1 MEHDPW
7 PVDGKEGLMPVQF
20 YLCISRILD
29 DPPADAPAPDT
40 LRSAHKA
47 FIAGLVKSGHIV
59 SAGRLHNDSSG
70 ERSTLGQSMFILRAE
85 TRAEAEAI
93 VLTEPFNRARVRA
106 ITIIPW
112 QRVAGSVSL
121 SVDVAN
127 GHLKL
132 DRRAYDVPIIQRS
145 HRDKDTPS

>member
-1 MEHDPW
+1 
-7 PVDGKEGLMPVQF
+7 
-20 YLCISRILD
+20 
-29 DPPADAPAPDT
+29 
-40 LRSAHKA
+40 
-47 FIAGLVKSGHIV
+47 
-59 SAGRLHNDSSG
+59 
-70 ERSTLGQSMFILRAE
+70 MFILRAG

-106 ITIIPW
+106 MTIIPW

>member
-7 PVDGKEGLMPVQF
+7 PVATQSGLMPVQF

-29 DPPADAPAPDT
+29 DPPADAPSMDT

-47 FIAGLVKSGHIV
+47 FIAGLVDSGRIA
-59 SAGRLHNDSSG
+59 SAGRLHDDNTG
-70 ERSTLGQSMFILRAE
+70 EKSALGQSMFLLRADS
-85 TRAEAEAI
+85 RAEAETIA
-93 VLTEPFNRARVRA
+93 LSEPFTHARVRA
-106 ITIIPW
+106 MTIIPW

-127 GHLKL
+127 GALKL
-132 DRRAYDVPIIQRS
+132 DRRAYDIPINQRS
-145 HRDKDTPS
+145 HRDIDTPP

>member
-7 PVDGKEGLMPVQF
+7 PVDAQSGFAPVQF
-20 YLCISRILD
+20 YLCISD
-29 DPPADAPAPDT
+29 FVADPPADAPSMDE

-47 FIAGLVKSGHIV
+47 FTAGLVKSGQIA
-59 SAGRLHNDSSG
+59 SAGRLHDDNTG
-70 ERSTLGQSMFILRAE
+70 EKAALGQSMFILRAD

-93 VLTEPFNRARVRA
+93 ALNEPFTRARVRA
-106 ITIIPW
+106 MTIIPW

-127 GHLKL
+127 GDLKL
-132 DRRAYDVPIIQRS
+132 DRRTYDIPIKQRS
-145 HRDKDTPS
+145 YRDKEPPS